1 MATEGTVMEEHIDTI
16 EYPALLIGQATRHA
30 AEEVLKNNG
39 FYVAAAGWSDSTSTG
54 WALCICDEHES
65 PADEDT
71 VKNAQATLWD
81 EGWASVEISKIN
93 VAV

>member
-1 MATEGTVMEEHIDTI
+1 
-16 EYPALLIGQATRHA
+16 
-30 AEEVLKNNG
+30 
-39 FYVAAAGWSDSTSTG
+39 VAAAGWSDSTSTG